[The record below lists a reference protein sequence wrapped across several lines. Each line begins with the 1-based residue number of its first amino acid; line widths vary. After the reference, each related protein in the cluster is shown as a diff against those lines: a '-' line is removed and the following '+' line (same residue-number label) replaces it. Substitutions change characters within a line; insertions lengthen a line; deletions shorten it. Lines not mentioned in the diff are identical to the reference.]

1 MKQKIFLIPDLK
13 KLGLTIVGD
22 YQSPESYGVGVGD
35 LFLQAEVIS
44 MWDFKNYDKYFTFF
58 DDSYKK
64 VVRVGK
70 RINSKANNYTK
81 LKKDLTFDFKDNI
94 NNV

>member
-1 MKQKIFLIPDLK
+1 
-13 KLGLTIVGD
+13 
-22 YQSPESYGVGVGD
+22 
-35 LFLQAEVIS
+35 